1 MADTQTSGASYFAR
15 NYPVLAIPIAT
26 DDPPGFREAQR
37 AALFSL
43 GAHFAQRNDP
53 AIVTM
58 PTGSGKTA
66 VLQAS
71 AFLLRAVRVLVVTP
85 SRLVREQIYDDFR
98 QLGVLKRLGAV
109 PSNLEAPAVFNA
121 DAKITDWEALRGY
134 DVVVATPN
142 SASPA
147 VEGVPTPP
155 TDFFDLV
162 LVDEAHHSP
171 AFTWT
176 ELLKSFPDA
185 KRALFTATPYRRDE
199 LEIKGRFVFTYDLKR
214 AYDDGVFGQ
223 ISYVPVEDFQEGW
236 EDKAIAVAAERQFR
250 QDEAAGFQHRL
261 MVRTDS
267 KARATQLLE
276 AYTAVT
282 KLRLKLVKSDHTV
295 GHVKRIIAELR
306 SGELDGIVCV
316 NMLGEGFDLPNLKIA
331 AIHTPHKSLAVTLQF
346 IGRFART
353 SGQALGNATFI
364 AAPSSIKVE
373 AEKLYAQ
380 GAAWSEIV
388 PNLSATRVL
397 REERA
402 REILESF
409 DPDRQQDP
417 DIEELSLYGLTPY
430 MHVKVWR
437 LTDAVRIDDSI
448 EFPYGLNVVYSAVS
462 KDFNS
467 AVFVARETK
476 KVRWSEDER
485 LTDVSN
491 HLFVIHHNRE
501 KGFLFVCASKRQ
513 DGTYQRLSEAIT
525 GRNLRGLSADTLNR
539 VLLDLEDMK
548 FFNIGMRNR
557 ASNSSAEQ
565 YLTKAGGS
573 VERTIAPE
581 DARQYLRGHFF
592 GGGTRDGVDIT
603 IGVSS
608 ASKIWQNSSARLFE
622 LVDWMD
628 SLAERLASTRRV
640 VTHSGLDL
648 LATGMDVDRLPAPVF
663 LADWDKEVYTRP
675 WSVIVPGRPSIPLTG
690 FDLIADHDGCTNHE
704 VPVAIRGHGLD
715 IGLVYDV
722 RGGPYFRYQAGSG
735 DIELERH
742 GGSCTLID
750 HLNER
755 PLSFFTVDLGTL
767 RGNEYHAPWNPEDAP
782 FDPACVEPIDFKG
795 SGVCINTEVGVAK
808 NGHLSIFEF
817 MEARLNAGTAPVIF
831 FDHGSGEIADF
842 IEIREI
848 GDETEVEIYH
858 CKSTKSPKPGA
869 RVGDAYE
876 VIGQAIKS
884 ARWCGRKGIRSKI
897 QSRMTTGGGNRFRR
911 GTFADVERLLA
922 RPKPPVFHITVVQPG
937 FAGAK
942 LTTELRQL
950 MAGAHLHLRHAD
962 VTGFKV
968 LASP

>member
-1 MADTQTSGASYFAR
+1 MADTQALTASYFAR
-15 NYPVLAIPIAT
+15 HHSVLSIPVAT
-26 DDPPGFREAQR
+26 DDPPGFRDAQR

-71 AFLLRAVRVLVVTP
+71 AFLLRATRVLIVTP

-109 PSNLEAPAVFNA
+109 PPALDPPSVYNA
-121 DAKITDWEALRGY
+121 DAKVTDWEALRGY

-142 SASPA
+142 SASPV
-147 VEGVPTPP
+147 VEGVSAPP
-155 TDFFDLV
+155 EDFFDLV

-171 AFTWT
+171 AFTWS
-176 ELLKSFPDA
+176 ELLKSFPKA
-185 KRALFTATPYRRDE
+185 RRALFTATPYRRDE
-199 LEIKGRFVFTYDLKR
+199 SEIKGRFVFTYDLKR
-214 AYDDGVFGQ
+214 AYEDGVFGQ
-223 ISYVPVEDFQEGW
+223 ISYVPVEGFDEGA
-236 EDKAIAVAAERQFR
+236 EDRAIAMAAERQFR
-250 QDEAAGFQHRL
+250 QDKDAGLQHRL

-267 KARATQLLE
+267 KARAAELLKAYE
-276 AYTAVT
+276 AATE
-282 KLRLKLVKSDHTV
+282 LKLKLIKSEHSV
-295 GHVKRIIAELR
+295 GHVKRIIDDLR
-306 SGELDGIVCV
+306 SGALDGIVCV

-353 SGQALGNATFI
+353 SGEALGNATFI

-409 DPDRQQDP
+409 DPDRTADP
-417 DIEELSLYGLTPY
+417 EIEEFSLYGLTPY

-437 LTDAVRIDDSI
+437 LTDPVRIDETI
-448 EFPYGLNVVYSAVS
+448 EFPFGLDVVYSAVS
-462 KDFNS
+462 EDFNT
-467 AVFVARETK
+467 AVFVVREST

-485 LTDVSN
+485 LTNVSN
-491 HLFVIHHNRE
+491 HLFIIHHNRE

-513 DGTYQRLSEAIT
+513 DGIYQRLCETIT
-525 GRNLRGLSADTLNR
+525 GRTLRGLSADTLNR
-539 VLLDLEDMK
+539 VLLDVEDLK
-548 FFNIGMRNR
+548 FYNVGMRNR

-573 VERTIAPE
+573 VERTIDPTA
-581 DARQYLRGHFF
+581 ARQYLRGHFF
-592 GGGTRDGVDIT
+592 GGGRRDGVDIT

-608 ASKIWQNSSARLFE
+608 ASKIWQNSSARLFD

-628 SLAERLASTRRV
+628 GLAERLASPRAV

-648 LATGMDVDRLPAPVF
+648 LSTGTEINTLPARVF
-663 LADWDKEVYTRP
+663 FADWDKEVYLRP
-675 WSVIVPGRPSIPLTG
+675 WSVVVPGRSPVPLTS
-690 FDLIADHDGCTNHE
+690 FDLLADHDGCTDHQ
-704 VPVAIRGHGLD
+704 VPIEIRGHGLE
-715 IGLVYDV
+715 IKLIYDV
-722 RGGPYFRYQAGSG
+722 RGEPHFRYQAGSA
-735 DIELERH
+735 DFELERR
-742 GGSCTLID
+742 GVTCALID

-755 PLSFFTVDLGTL
+755 PLSLFTVDFGTL
-767 RGNEYHAPWNPEDAP
+767 RGSEYHPPWNPEEAP
-782 FDPACVEPIDFKG
+782 FDAACLELIDFRG
-795 SGVCINTEVGVAK
+795 SGVCINTEVGPPR

-817 MEARLNAGTAPVIF
+817 VEARLVGGAAPVIF
-831 FDHGSGEIADF
+831 CDHGSGEIADY

-858 CKSTKSPKPGA
+858 CKSTKSDRPGA
-869 RVGDAYE
+869 RVEDAYE
-876 VIGQAIKS
+876 VMGQAIKS
-884 ARWCGRKGIRSKI
+884 ARWCSRKNIRAKI
-897 QSRMTTGGGNRFRR
+897 ESRMSTGGGNRFRR
-911 GTFADVERLLA
+911 GTYAEVERLLG
-922 RPKPPVFHITVVQPG
+922 RPKPPLFHITVVQPG
-937 FAGAK
+937 FAGSR
-942 LTTELRQL
+942 LSTELRHL

-968 LASP
+968 LASR